1 MPRGILA
8 HIVVCEPVPVNVCVC
23 WCVGFIFAWNK
34 SQVVSTCFIM
44 LVPKSNVYDGGT
56 YVVVQFDI
64 WRLRREHAKTG
75 RTKINRFRCVRIFEM
90 SHSFFALV
98 RQFCFFRSHF
108 ANAFDFCST
117 STSNA
122 CITSIVTL
130 DYVCVRDSFHTR
142 PTPTPTHTRRHAHTH
157 TIAAN
162 RLLLHV
168 RQIFSCWHSNHHCID
183 FFFLRIRYMFCQF
196 SAPILFFFIISFLIF
211 YSHIVFMVS
220 WISPV
225 SPVCMCVSE
234 WVWCEWERLCGWLW
248 LCPSIARMPF
258 EFRYLALQTL
268 TALAICESW
277 TCHCEFIQPQMR
289 HIAFFFD
296 SLPIVAALCAVRSHS
311 TNNHRKRKIY
321 IFACIRIFD

>member
-1 MPRGILA
+1 MHTHTHHCRKSIIITCATDFQLLA
-8 HIVVCEPVPVNVCVC
+8 FQSSLHRLLFSSHSLYVLP
-23 WCVGFIFAWNK
+23 IF
-34 SQVVSTCFIM
+34 C
-44 LVPKSNVYDGGT
+44 
-56 YVVVQFDI
+56 
-64 WRLRREHAKTG
+64 
-75 RTKINRFRCVRIFEM
+75 
-90 SHSFFALV
+90 SHSF
-98 RQFCFFRSHF
+98 
-108 ANAFDFCST
+108 
-117 STSNA
+117 
-122 CITSIVTL
+122 
-130 DYVCVRDSFHTR
+130 
-142 PTPTPTHTRRHAHTH
+142 
-157 TIAAN
+157 
-162 RLLLHV
+162 
-168 RQIFSCWHSNHHCID
+168 
-183 FFFLRIRYMFCQF
+183 
-196 SAPILFFFIISFLIF
+196 FFFIISFLIF